1 MIDETSYASDVAGEL
16 DLSSSAFAED
26 VAGEVSLTSSAYG
39 EDVAAAVNS
48 RPTGTLRVLQY
59 NIGHFN
65 MGMTDGNSALI
76 GTNNSY
82 AASYPQFFDYMTQLQ
97 RWKSRISG
105 IDADIIGLEEYN
117 DNFGYHSGLVSTQ
130 DSGIFDGYNLSV
142 GPKECYGWWQNTLAS
157 KLALSSPSN
166 VYLGSTNNILA
177 YLRVAKLN
185 INNTEVWF
193 AATHLNLNNPGGTG
207 GASASYASR
216 QKELKECVKWLQ
228 DKSHV
233 ILVGDFNTTGPIEG
247 TTEERRLQGL
257 AEFDIFLNGF
267 TEDGVTYDGGCTLAN
282 STLDSRYTS
291 PSTGSRPDQSPST
304 SPNWYLDNIIVKG
317 FMMSNITVID
327 DGTITDHCG
336 LYCDLTM
343 IESEVSN
350 G

>member
-1 MIDETSYASDVAGEL
+1 MLDETS
-16 DLSSSAFAED
+16 FAED
-26 VAGEVSLTSSAYG
+26 VANELSLTGNPYG
-39 EDVAAAVNS
+39 NDVASVVSTEESDYAEDVAAAINE
-48 RPTGTLRVLQY
+48 RPTGTIRVLQY

-65 MGMTDGNSALI
+65 MGMQAGNQCYI
-76 GTNNSY
+76 GANN
-82 AASYPQFFDYMTQLQ
+82 ATTQAYPQFFDYTTQLQ
-97 RWKSRISG
+97 RWTSRISG

-130 DSGIFDGYNLSV
+130 NSGIFNGYNLSV
-142 GPKECYGWWQNTLAS
+142 GPNECNNWWQNTIAS

-166 VYLGSTNNILA
+166 VYLGSTNNIQA

-185 INNTEVWF
+185 INSTEIWF
-193 AATHLNLNNPGGTG
+193 ACTHLNWNNPSGTG

-233 ILVGDFNTTGPIEG
+233 ILVGDFNTTGPVEG

-267 TEDGVTYDGGCTLAN
+267 TESGVTYDGGCTLAN

-317 FMMSNITVID
+317 FTMSNITVVD

-336 LYCDLTM
+336 LYCDLTL
-343 IESEVSN
+343 IDNEQ
-350 G
+350 